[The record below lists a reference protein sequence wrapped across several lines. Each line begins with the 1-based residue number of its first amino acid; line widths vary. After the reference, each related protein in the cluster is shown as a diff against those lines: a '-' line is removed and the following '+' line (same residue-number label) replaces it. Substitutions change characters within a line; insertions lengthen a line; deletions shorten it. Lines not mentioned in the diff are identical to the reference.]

1 MACGVPVVAS
11 AVGGLRDT
19 VVDGGTGLHV
29 PPLDPGATAAAL
41 ARLLS
46 DKGLREELGR
56 AGQQRARA
64 RYSWDRVAAETE
76 KAYLQALTGNA
87 TARRLGAAGQVHAA
101 EGAVL

>member
-64 RYSWDRVAAETE
+64 RYSWDRVAGETE
-76 KAYLQALTGNA
+76 KAYLHTLTANA